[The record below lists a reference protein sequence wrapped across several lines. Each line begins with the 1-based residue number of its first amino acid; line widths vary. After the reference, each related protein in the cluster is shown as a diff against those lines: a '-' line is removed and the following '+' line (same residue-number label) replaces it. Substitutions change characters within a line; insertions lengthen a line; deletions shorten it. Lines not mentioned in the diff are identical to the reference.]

1 MDIQPS
7 QVILNDTTWN
17 IHPATVDIA
26 KDSIEIHDFLFEHRD
41 QHLKING
48 RLGKTEADSCLVDL
62 KNINLLYIMDMIQF
76 HAVRFDGG
84 ISGKVHLRHVLE
96 DPVMEARLDVKD
108 FSLNHALL
116 GRADILGSWDKELGG
131 VRLNAD
137 IRRDSACTTRVIGY
151 VSPKMKGLDLH
162 IQAGGTPLS
171 FLQPFV
177 EIYSAMSTEA
187 CMATC
192 ACSAPSPNWIWK
204 EKPRHRCR

>member
-1 MDIQPS
+1 
-7 QVILNDTTWN
+7 
-17 IHPATVDIA
+17 
-26 KDSIEIHDFLFEHRD
+26 
-41 QHLKING
+41 
-48 RLGKTEADSCLVDL
+48 
-62 KNINLLYIMDMIQF
+62 MDMIQF

-84 ISGKVHLRHVLE
+84 ISGKVHLRHVLQE
-96 DPVMEARLDVKD
+96 PVMEARLDVKD